1 MIRSLRIYFR
11 RAIVPCATAA
21 AAGQLA
27 AATSPAW
34 MPEIGAGE
42 VGDLQRAFNVVASS
56 LGRVDELRQ
65 LAGRA
70 ALRRATLVAPGGKG
84 PSTF

>member
-1 MIRSLRIYFR
+1 
-11 RAIVPCATAA
+11 
-21 AAGQLA
+21 
-27 AATSPAW
+27 